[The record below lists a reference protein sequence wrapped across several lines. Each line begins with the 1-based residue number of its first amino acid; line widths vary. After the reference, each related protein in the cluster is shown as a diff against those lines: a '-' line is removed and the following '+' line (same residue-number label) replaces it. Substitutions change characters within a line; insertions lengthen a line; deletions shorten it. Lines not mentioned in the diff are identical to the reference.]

1 MVDLLK
7 AQIQSAKL
15 IARRATKAVQDNL
28 DSYSSTNDSKVQAL
42 ESYRATQEAANAEGA
57 TTTFNGAV
65 EIAETL
71 SVQGA
76 TTVQGEEI
84 ATKNFVLANAV
95 AGDSNVEMTK
105 TYRAEGDG
113 TEDTFEFAFV
123 GDSVGIYRN
132 GFKLDSTDYT
142 LNYDDDDKGIS
153 VTLAVVP
160 DDGDI
165 INMVAYGGA
174 DIYTV
179 TQADAQFMPRQ
190 DILDNFAT
198 KIETTAVSGDTGWVD
213 LKPYLVNDWVEYS
226 DGYPI
231 EYRKLGDVVYL
242 RGLVKD
248 GTSVKVF
255 DGLPTSLRPTHDTY
269 LAMPGCSDIPENSTN
284 DWKFGIRTDGSVD
297 YSDDNIGMTWCSIA
311 CQYLVN

>member
-1 MVDLLK
+1 MIDLLK

-28 DSYSSTNDSKVQAL
+28 DSYSSINDSKVQAL
-42 ESYRATQEAANAEGA
+42 ESYRATQEASNAEGA
-57 TTTFNGAV
+57 TTTFSGAV

-113 TEDTFEFAFV
+113 TEDTFSFAFI

-142 LNYDDDDKGIS
+142 LNYDADDKGVS
-153 VTLAVVP
+153 VTLEIAP

-179 TQADAQFMPRQ
+179 TQADGQFMARQ
-190 DILDNFAT
+190 DILDNYAT
-198 KIETTAVSGDTGWVD
+198 KTETAAVSGDTGWVSLID
-213 LKPYLVNDWVEYS
+213 LLDNDWVSYGG
-226 DGYPI
+226 DHDIY
-231 EYRKLGDVVYL
+231 YRKIGDTVHL
-242 RGLVKD
+242 RGIVKD
-248 GTSVKVF
+248 GTSADILV
-255 DGLPTSLRPTHDTY
+255 LPLGIRPLNDRHLGGAISDENQTSVGFNGIRIDNEGQLRIGTYSTTWTSL
-269 LAMPGCSDIPENSTN
+269 
-284 DWKFGIRTDGSVD
+284 
-297 YSDDNIGMTWCSIA
+297 A
-311 CQYLVN
+311 CTYLVN